1 MLNSTLR
8 KCWHMNIKDFGPINR
23 ALPED
28 LSRGWRKYYGSEYN
42 RNTVREGARGFKA
55 RRTSTKL

>member
-28 LSRGWRKYYGSEYN
+28 LRQ
-42 RNTVREGARGFKA
+42 
-55 RRTSTKL
+55 KLEKVLRL